1 MCFTHSALVSAN
13 MLFTF
18 TIWIL
23 LKLHVVQFSFC
34 HMAENVFTQF
44 SNDPSSKFIILSGLP
59 TPFKSCS
66 QTSPAEVLSLLLFTA
81 TFTHNS
87 PLFFSITFGGFI
99 LLICTFLSTLHP
111 CLPSSKAQV
120 TIVIEVTP
128 QSFASSRVLFLS
140 KEENKGSNW
149 GLSLSLTPAC
159 WCLAFSPRA
168 TLLKRVS
175 SSTLLILLFFP
186 NHQGHSFLPVS

>member
-13 MLFTF
+13 MLFTS

-34 HMAENVFTQF
+34 HTAKNVFTQF
-44 SNDPSSKFIILSGLP
+44 SNAIL
-59 TPFKSCS
+59 KV
-66 QTSPAEVLSLLLFTA
+66 AETRAHHYPQWLADSFQIMQPDFCRSLVSLFT
-81 TFTHNS
+81 TFPHDS

-99 LLICTFLSTLHP
+99 LLLCTSVSTLHP

-120 TIVIEVTP
+120 TIFIEVTP
-128 QSFASSRVLFLS
+128 QSFASTCVLFLS

-149 GLSLSLTPAC
+149 GLSLSLT
-159 WCLAFSPRA
+159 SPC
-168 TLLKRVS
+168 
-175 SSTLLILLFFP
+175 
-186 NHQGHSFLPVS
+186 